1 MKVIGAVGTAI
12 LSLSLAAAIPAFAQD
27 NDKDKPDEKGAQ
39 QQSRPDKD
47 KDKDARPGKDR
58 DRDND
63 NHQAR
68 PNNRDNDRDND
79 ERRNQPAAARPQ
91 SEQRE
96 ERREQQND
104 QRMDRRNDQR
114 SDQRAD
120 RDHQRA
126 GQGQR
131 GRHIPDQQFRAS
143 FGQQHRFHVQRER
156 IVSSPQPVVVYGG
169 YNFQL
174 IEPWPSEWSYD
185 DDCYIDYVDD
195 GYYLFDAYHPG
206 FRIAVIVAD

>member
-27 NDKDKPDEKGAQ
+27 RDKDKPDEKGAQ
-39 QQSRPDKD
+39 QQAHPDKD
-47 KDKDARPGKDR
+47 DARRDKDDKDS
-58 DRDND
+58 
-63 NHQAR
+63 HQAR
-68 PNNRDNDRDND
+68 PNDNDRDKDND
-79 ERRNQPAAARPQ
+79 KDKRRAQPAAARPQ
-91 SEQRE
+91 TEQRE

-104 QRMDRRNDQR
+104 QRMDQRNDQR
-114 SDQRAD
+114 NDRRNDQRAD

-131 GRHIPDQQFRAS
+131 GRHIPDEQFRAS

-156 IVSSPQPVVVYGG
+156 IVSSPQPVVFYGG

-174 IEPWPSEWSYD
+174 VEPWPSEWSYD

-206 FRIAVIVAD
+206 FRIAVFVAD

>member
-27 NDKDKPDEKGAQ
+27 RDKDKPDEKGAQ
-39 QQSRPDKD
+39 QQAHPDKD
-47 KDKDARPGKDR
+47 RDKDDKDK
-58 DRDND
+58 
-63 NHQAR
+63 HQAR
-68 PNNRDNDRDND
+68 PNNNDKDKDNDRTKEND
-79 ERRNQPAAARPQ
+79 ERRAQPAAARPQ
-91 SEQRE
+91 
-96 ERREQQND
+96 REQQND
-104 QRMDRRNDQR
+104 QRMDQRNDQR
-114 SDQRAD
+114 NDRRDDQRAD

-131 GRHIPDQQFRAS
+131 GRHIPDEQFRAS

-156 IVSSPQPVVVYGG
+156 IVSSSQPVVVYGG

-174 IEPWPSEWSYD
+174 VEPWPSEWSYD